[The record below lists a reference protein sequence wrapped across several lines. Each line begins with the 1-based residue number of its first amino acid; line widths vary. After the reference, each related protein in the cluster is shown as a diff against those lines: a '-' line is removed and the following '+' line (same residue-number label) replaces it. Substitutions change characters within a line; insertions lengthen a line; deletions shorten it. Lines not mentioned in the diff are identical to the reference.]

1 MVQRSVLVMRELAFA
16 LTVLCGLAAIVAAPP
31 PAAAGYNPPYAAF
44 VIDVKTGEVLHA
56 ENADARRY
64 PASLTKVM
72 TLYMLFEQL
81 EAGRLRLDS
90 PLRVSARAAAEP
102 PSKIGVRAGSTIEV
116 EDAILALVT
125 KSANDV
131 AAVVAENLG
140 GSVENF
146 ARQMTQRARELGMA
160 STTFRN
166 PHGLPDNGQVTTAR
180 DMARLAVAI
189 QDRFPQYYRYFQ
201 RRSFGFAGK
210 TYRNHNRLL
219 GRVEGVDGIKT
230 GFIRASGFNLMTNAK
245 ANGRHIV
252 TIVMGGKSGAHRDGI
267 VERLVERW
275 LPRAYAGTRR
285 TPIIAG
291 PGGTVAVALPPARP
305 ADLVPAVLVASAAPG
320 QPLDLSRMRPA
331 VATASG
337 ASTVTPGS
345 LRSDTAAA
353 AAPASAM
360 AFAAVRQPA
369 DGVPLP
375 PAPIPEV
382 SETASLAAG
391 QPASTLVETAPVPP
405 LPARGEAPVAADAPV
420 GDTALGQ
427 EIVVASADA
436 SVPLPPQA
444 TAPQAEAAP
453 TPPARTYALTE
464 WVIQIAAT
472 PTEEAAFDLLQR
484 AQSRVGNPLTTVAPF
499 TEEIESNGA
508 TLYRARFT
516 GFDGKDAA
524 QNACRALERKGFDC
538 YAVRS

>member
-1 MVQRSVLVMRELAFA
+1 MVKRSVLVMRGLTLA
-16 LTVLCGLAAIVAAPP
+16 LTVLFGMAALVAASPQ
-31 PAAAGYNPPYAAF
+31 AAAAYNPPYAAF
-44 VIDVKTGEVLHA
+44 VMDVKTGEVLHA

-102 PSKIGVRAGSTIEV
+102 PSKLGLRAGSTIKV
-116 EDAILALVT
+116 EDAIMALVT

-131 AAVVAENLG
+131 AAAVGENLG

-146 ARQMTQRARELGMA
+146 ARQMTQRARELGMT

-180 DMARLAVAI
+180 DMARLAVAV
-189 QDRFPQYYRYFQ
+189 QDRFPQYYHYFQ

-252 TIVMGGKSGAHRDGI
+252 TVVMGGKSGAHRDGI

-285 TPIIAG
+285 TPLMG
-291 PGGTVAVALPPARP
+291 GGTGSVFVALPPARP
-305 ADLVPAVLVASAAPG
+305 VDLIPPVLVASAAPG

-331 VATASG
+331 VATAAG
-337 ASTVTPGS
+337 DGTVTPGS
-345 LRSDTAAA
+345 LRSDGGGQAPAAA
-353 AAPASAM
+353 S

-369 DGVPLP
+369 SDVPLP
-375 PAPIPEV
+375 PAPIPDV
-382 SETASLAAG
+382 AETASLPVAQVPTQAAI
-391 QPASTLVETAPVPP
+391 ALAPVPP
-405 LPARGEAPVAADAPV
+405 VPARDEAPVAADAPV
-420 GDTALGQ
+420 GATEPTQPEA
-427 EIVVASADA
+427 IVVASVDA
-436 SVPLPPQA
+436 
-444 TAPQAEAAP
+444 AAP
-453 TPPARTYALTE
+453 APAPAERAYALTE

-472 PTEEAAFDLLQR
+472 PSEDAAFDLLQR
-484 AQSRVGNPLTTVAPF
+484 AQSRVGRPLQRAAPF
-499 TEEIESNGA
+499 TEEVEANGA
-508 TLYRARFT
+508 TLFRARFT
-516 GFDGKDAA
+516 GFDDKDQARD
-524 QNACRALERKGFDC
+524 ACRQLENKGFDC

>member
-1 MVQRSVLVMRELAFA
+1 MLA
-16 LTVLCGLAAIVAAPP
+16 LMLLCGLAALTVHAPRAEAA
-31 PAAAGYNPPYAAF
+31 YSPPYAAF
-44 VIDVKTGEVLHA
+44 VMDVKTGEVLHA

-81 EAGRLRLDS
+81 ESGRLQLDS

-146 ARQMTQRARELGMA
+146 ARQMTERARQLGM
-160 STTFRN
+160 SNTTFRN
-166 PHGLPDNGQVTTAR
+166 PHGLPNDGQVTTAR
-180 DMARLAVAI
+180 DMATLAVAV
-189 QDRFPQYYRYFQ
+189 QDRFPQYYGYFQ

-252 TIVMGGKSGAHRDGI
+252 TVVMGGRSGAHRDGI
-267 VERLVERW
+267 VEGLVERW
-275 LPRAYAGTRR
+275 LPRAYAGNRR
-285 TPIIAG
+285 TPMMVG
-291 PGGTVAVALPPARP
+291 PNGTVFAALPPPRP
-305 ADLVPAVLVASAAPG
+305 ADIDPPVLVASAAPG
-320 QPLDLSRMRPA
+320 QPLDLTRMRPA
-331 VATASG
+331 VATAAG
-337 ASTVTPGS
+337 DTTVTPGS
-345 LRSDTAAA
+345 LRADGGLV
-353 AAPASAM
+353 PASAS
-360 AFAAVRQPA
+360 AFAAVRDPA
-369 DGVPLP
+369 SAGVPLP
-375 PAPIPEV
+375 PAPIPDV
-382 SETASLAAG
+382 RETASVSDAASA
-391 QPASTLVETAPVPP
+391 PVAVATAAPTVTAPLPP
-405 LPARGEAPVAADAPV
+405 MPTREEAPVAADAPV
-420 GDTALGQ
+420 GATEPAVLTQ

-436 SVPLPPQA
+436 TIPIP
-444 TAPQAEAAP
+444 EAA

-472 PTEEAAFDLLQR
+472 PTEDAAFDLLQR
-484 AQSRVGNPLTTVAPF
+484 AQSRAGSPLRTAAPF
-499 TEEIESNGA
+499 TEAVQSNGA
-508 TLYRARFT
+508 TLFRARFT
-516 GFDGKDAA
+516 GFEDKETARD
-524 QNACRALERKGFDC
+524 ACRRLENAGFDC
-538 YAVRS
+538 IAVRS

>member
-1 MVQRSVLVMRELAFA
+1 MVQRSVMVMRELAFA
-16 LTVLCGLAAIVAAPP
+16 LTVLCGLAAIVAAPSQ
-31 PAAAGYNPPYAAF
+31 AAAGYNPPYAAF

-146 ARQMTQRARELGMA
+146 ARQMTQRARDLGMS

-180 DMARLAVAI
+180 DMARLAIAI
-189 QDRFPQYYRYFQ
+189 QDRFPQYYHYFQ
-201 RRSFGFAGK
+201 RRSFGYAGK

-252 TIVMGGKSGAHRDGI
+252 TIVMGGRSGAHRDGI

-275 LPRAYAGTRR
+275 LPRAYAGARR
-285 TPIIAG
+285 TPLIAG
-291 PGGTVAVALPPARP
+291 PGGTIAVALPPARP
-305 ADLVPAVLVASAAPG
+305 ADLTPPVLVASAAPG

-345 LRSDTAAA
+345 LRSDAGGGEP
-353 AAPASAM
+353 PASAT
-360 AFAAVRQPA
+360 AFAAVRQPVE
-369 DGVPLP
+369 GVPLP

-382 SETASLAAG
+382 SETASLSAVADAA
-391 QPASTLVETAPVPP
+391 APVP
-405 LPARGEAPVAADAPV
+405 PARGEAPVAADAPV
-420 GDTALGQ
+420 GDTQPQQ

-436 SVPLPPQA
+436 SAPLPVEA
-444 TAPQAEAAP
+444 AEAP
-453 TPPARTYALTE
+453 TPPERTYALTE

-484 AQSRVGNPLTTVAPF
+484 AQSRVGRPLTTVAPF

-516 GFDGKDAA
+516 GFDDKDAA